1 MIVKIFNSRSD
12 QPHDKEC
19 VQKYKTRAHNS
30 ILILLTITVIRTVD
44 SLGIQL
50 NLLAVI
56 EYMNP
61 DNQNLDIYCL
71 TIIRFI
77 L

>member
-1 MIVKIFNSRSD
+1 VKNFNSRSD

-19 VQKYKTRAHNS
+19 VQKYSTSAHNS
-30 ILILLTITVIRTVD
+30 TGILILLTITVIRTVE

-61 DNQNLDIYCL
+61 DNQSLDMYCL
-71 TIIRFI
+71 TIIRFS
-77 L
+77 